1 MRRALAW
8 DGILLQVHDDDGQ
21 NIRPTPEVVAAVAE
35 HGTARRTETAVDGP
49 WEIVIDGT
57 TPADDPAGAAAIVAP
72 FAAAG
77 ATWWIEAD
85 WEQSSVEGLRRRI
98 AAGPP
103 GVNRR

>member
-1 MRRALAW
+1 G
-8 DGILLQVHDDDGQ
+8 DGAASDG
-21 NIRPTPEVVAAVAE
+21 PAGDGAP
-35 HGTARRTETAVDGP
+35 GDGP

-57 TPADDPAGAAAIVAP
+57 TPADDPAAAAAVVGP

-85 WEQSSVEGLRRRI
+85 WEHSSVAGLRRRI

-103 GVNRR
+103 DLSRR